1 MRAFKRLN
9 RFIAVVLVPAL
20 LVCATAQSTF
30 AAMVATEKVVA
41 ATTPDLDARARVAAF
56 LDREDVQEILVR
68 WDVDPGEA
76 KARVAALT
84 DAEASDL
91 ASRLDAMPAGGHVVG
106 IIIGAILLVFFVLL
120 ITDLLGLT
128 DVFPFIKKRR

>member
-1 MRAFKRLN
+1 MHAFKRLN

-41 ATTPDLDARARVAAF
+41 ATTPEVDARARVAAF

-68 WDVDPGEA
+68 WDVDPTEA

-91 ASRLDAMPAGGHVVG
+91 ASRIDAMPAGGHVVG

-120 ITDLLGLT
+120 IT
-128 DVFPFIKKRR
+128 

>member
-41 ATTPDLDARARVAAF
+41 ATTPELDARARVAAF

-91 ASRLDAMPAGGHVVG
+91 ASRLDAMPAGGQVVG